1 MPSRLPA
8 AASALPVADVRTGVH
23 GNGDG
28 PSDNGSSDS
37 DDEVRTVDISPK
49 TDWSPSDL
57 PDVFKE
63 LVGLSSTDAWADNK
77 RLGPAVKSLI
87 VGQLQLPA
95 SALLNATLASIPLL
109 KSSRRSA
116 NLLWTLALR
125 ASRLPLLTPFLTPLL
140 TFKSL

>member
-1 MPSRLPA
+1 MPGVVPSWLPA
-8 AASALPVADVRTGVH
+8 AAPALPVADVRTRVH
-23 GNGDG
+23 GNDDG
-28 PSDNGSSDS
+28 PSDKG
-37 DDEVRTVDISPK
+37 EVRTVDISPE
-49 TDWSPSDL
+49 TDWNPPPDL
-57 PDVFKE
+57 PDVFRE
-63 LVGLSSTDAWADNK
+63 LAGY
-77 RLGPAVKSLI
+77 RRMLGPTTSALVPRSSRLLS

-140 TFKSL
+140 TFKSS